1 MNILRN
7 TRLGFTLTE
16 LLVVVAIIALL
27 LALVL
32 VGFRKAKLLA
42 RVAGCLSNQRQITL
56 AQASYATDNG
66 GALASPRTSFSGG
79 TTSFTFT
86 NPCGS
91 FSFFM
96 NNGNTSNESYHSW
109 TASYGASVVAG
120 SEKEFKINSTDPNAK
135 ALSGGRLFS
144 YIGSIP
150 VYKSPL
156 DPTDR
161 LRSYSFNAFVGVT
174 VPTDAAGYGQSWQGW
189 FCSQGVT
196 PREWV
201 TTHMKHIKVPSQT
214 IMSIVED
221 DSDGY
226 NFNNEGWVIDP
237 RPPLGSIAP
246 VGAPNPAAWANSAG
260 WQGWID
266 WPAFWAPSNITYSYV
281 DGSTESYS
289 LQNSNLVALIQGPPG
304 TGYGHN
310 YPQPADNLASGP
322 WRRDWTHFRD
332 RLLPGVIPPM
342 IPRFQQ

>member
-1 MNILRN
+1 MIVLPKSRC
-7 TRLGFTLTE
+7 GFTLTE
-16 LLVVVAIIALL
+16 LLVVIAIIALL

-32 VGFRKAKLLA
+32 VGFRKAKLMA
-42 RVAGCLSNQRQITL
+42 RVARCLSNQRQIAL

-66 GALASPRTSFSGG
+66 GELASPRTSFAYA
-79 TTSFTFT
+79 TTAFTLT
-86 NPCGS
+86 NLCGS
-91 FSFFM
+91 FGFII
-96 NNGNTSNESYHSW
+96 NNGNSSNESYHSW
-109 TASYGASVVAG
+109 TASYGANMIMNG
-120 SEKEFKINSTDPNAK
+120 TKELETAVTK
-135 ALSGGRLFS
+135 GRLFP
-144 YIGSIP
+144 YVGSLP

-196 PREWV
+196 PRQWV

-221 DSDGY
+221 DSDGF

-237 RPPLGSIAP
+237 RPALGSIPP
-246 VGAPNPAAWANSAG
+246 VGAPNPAAWANSSG

-281 DGSTESYS
+281 DGSTDSYS
-289 LQNSNLVALIQGPPG
+289 LQNSNLVSLIQGPPG

-310 YPQPADNLASGP
+310 YPQPADNIASGQ
-322 WRRDWTHFRD
+322 WRRDWMHFRD
-332 RLLPGVIPPM
+332 RLLPGVIPLM
-342 IPRFQQ
+342 ISRYQQ